1 MLRLVNVKKALEDR
15 GYPQGVSGR
24 LELEIFDPLLSENAG
39 RWIVEVAEGRAV
51 AKPGGEGHLQL
62 SIDSLAPLYSGF
74 LSAKQLSAAG
84 RMAGTPA
91 QIAVADEIFKG
102 EPRLSDFF

>member
-1 MLRLVNVKKALEDR
+1 MLRLVNVEKALEDR

-24 LELEIFDPLLSENAG
+24 LDLEIFDPLLSENGG
-39 RWIVEVAEGRAV
+39 RWIVEVAKGRAV
-51 AKPGGEGHLQL
+51 VQPGGEGHLQL

-74 LSAKQLSAAG
+74 LSAEQLSSAG
-84 RMAGTPA
+84 RVVGAPA
-91 QIAVADEIFKG
+91 QIALADEIFRA